1 MFIRED
7 SAITTRH
14 VLWPD
19 ESERFA
25 VVGEQYR
32 VDAVERM
39 RQYIREQERLT
50 PSTVFLV
57 EDNANPH
64 DENAVAVLFPFARK
78 QSFLGK
84 PGFECETVG
93 YLPRDDAKD
102 FRRALQKC
110 GTTGR
115 PVETCGCATVADD
128 GTFTNVKLYLPR
140 SFATLIK
147 RGFADDPTNCP
158 SWLVDE
164 SPICVRPNEKDY
176 SDDEQRR
183 LYCHYAQLKS
193 WNCLPYMIEEKLA
206 SWQQMRLGPVGL
218 ALFYHRT
225 GVDKYSEE
233 GKQQLVT
240 VANRVAEEQLARLY
254 ASFSD
259 LNAADIERANH
270 DVFAAVS
277 DAPTPLPA
285 AAVCAMFEKLKKME
299 EKKVRGLA
307 TAWNKLLQEAHA
319 RIGDAGCLRRFL
331 AFAEQKT
338 LFMFSVL
345 LSDTISDLMDR
356 VRDKKQAS
364 DKRKAIEAG
373 IATTRGQAKGL
384 ELAGVEEEL
393 RRFEEYLQAQI
404 EQIPGS

>member
-32 VDAVERM
+32 VDAVARM
-39 RQYIREQERLT
+39 RQYIREQVRLT

-78 QSFLGK
+78 KSFLGK

-110 GTTGR
+110 GATGR

-183 LYCHYAQLKS
+183 LYCLYAQLKS

-233 GKQQLVT
+233 GKQQLVA

-259 LNAADIERANH
+259 LNAADMNRAYR
-270 DVFAAVS
+270 DVCAADS
-277 DAPTPLPA
+277 DAQINLPA
-285 AAVCAMFEKLKKME
+285 AAVCVMFEKLKKME

-307 TAWNKLLQEAHA
+307 TAWDKLLQEAHA
-319 RIGDAGCLRRFL
+319 CIKDAVCLRRFL

-373 IATTRGQAKGL
+373 IATTRGRAKGL
-384 ELAGVEEEL
+384 QLDGVDEEL
-393 RRFEEYLQAQI
+393 RRFDEYLQAQI
-404 EQIPGS
+404 EQMPGS